1 LPVSAASI
9 RAAAQ
14 PTPLSTEIA
23 PTGQLTMQAPHS
35 MQSSGFAR
43 TAASSP
49 ATNTPC
55 GQTMEHMPQL
65 EQLSSLYSKVLI
77 AFVVIIVQV
86 GAAVLVVFQGVDRV
100 CRDHSAIPRRPAI
113 RKATASNKPQA
124 SEIAMS
130 GRNLKISSYTTRE
143 PI

>member
-1 LPVSAASI
+1 LPVRAASI

-35 MQSSGFAR
+35 MQSSGFTR
-43 TAASSP
+43 TAAFSP

-55 GQTMEHMPQL
+55 GQTMEHIPQL

-77 AFVVIIVQV
+77 AFVVIIVV
-86 GAAVLVVFQGVDRV
+86 GDSQSG
-100 CRDHSAIPRRPAI
+100 
-113 RKATASNKPQA
+113 
-124 SEIAMS
+124 SE
-130 GRNLKISSYTTRE
+130 
-143 PI
+143 